1 MNTELAPKD
10 SYRLQFAE
18 AVARAFREVYP
29 EVFAASGA
37 EDMISPDAL
46 YAMLEKPRDA
56 SMGRFALPVFRLL
69 KVLRKKPDEVTAN
82 VSEAANRILR
92 DSGAGALLCEAVGGY
107 INARI
112 DQEKLAGETIKAI
125 LEAGL
130 EYGSSNVGEGQ
141 TQLVEYSSPN
151 IAKPFG
157 IGHLRTTVIGNSLRR
172 IYQKQGFSV
181 VGINYPGDWG
191 TQFGKMIVAY
201 RKWGT
206 SETLKSQSVKNLL
219 DLYVRFHVEAES
231 DESLDEL
238 ARQAFK
244 QLEDGDPEAVRLW
257 EEFKKVSFAE
267 FSRVYDSLRIEFD
280 LVIGESFFND
290 KMEAV
295 INRLERAGLTKVSHG
310 ALIVDLEPYGLPP
323 ALLRKGDG
331 ATLYMTRDLAGL
343 IWRWE
348 KYHFH
353 ESLYVVGA
361 AQADHFKQALKVIE
375 LLEDAEGSPPDQ
387 RMTGRVHH
395 IDFGWVRFD
404 GRSMSTRRGNIVFLD
419 DVIAQAVNLARE
431 RIKEKNPELAGIDE
445 TAHMIGTGA
454 VIFGQLSARRQR
466 DIDFSWDEVLNF
478 EGETGPYLQYTH
490 ARLCS
495 LLRKYGRKVHPDV
508 DYTALGSEEEQ
519 RVVELLADFPAAV
532 ADAGRTYEPFA
543 ITTYLLKLAAT
554 YNKVYQ
560 RRDAE
565 GRTVRILDESDQE
578 GTAAR
583 AALVTA
589 VQTVMNEGL
598 RLLGLRA
605 PQEM

>member
-1 MNTELAPKD
+1 MSTDIETKD
-10 SYRLQFAE
+10 KYRAHFSDVL
-18 AVARAFREVYP
+18 ARAFRETYP
-29 EVFAASGA
+29 EAYAATGPEQMFSQ
-37 EDMISPDAL
+37 DFL
-46 YAMLEKPRDA
+46 YEALEKPRDA
-56 SMGRFALPVFRLL
+56 SMGRFALPIFKFL
-69 KVLRKKPDEVTAN
+69 KVLRQKPDEVSSVVSRTAN
-82 VSEAANRILR
+82 RLLAEAGVKAIT
-92 DSGAGALLCEAVGGY
+92 CEGVGGY

-112 DQEKLAGETIKAI
+112 DQTRLAAETIGDI
-125 LEAGL
+125 LSAGRS
-130 EYGSSNVGEGQ
+130 YGGSSIGAGK

-172 IYQKQGFSV
+172 IYQKQGYEV

-201 RKWGT
+201 RMWGT
-206 SETLKSQSVKNLL
+206 AETLAGDSVKNLL
-219 DLYVRFHVEAES
+219 DLYVRFHEEAEAN
-231 DESLDEL
+231 ESLNEE
-238 ARQAFK
+238 ARQAFRA
-244 QLEDGDPEAVRLW
+244 LEEGNGEAVRLW
-257 EEFKKVSFAE
+257 EEFKKISFAE
-267 FSRVYDSLRIEFD
+267 FNRVYSSLGIEFD

-295 INRLERAGLTKVSHG
+295 IARLERAGLTRMSQG
-310 ALIVDLEPYGLPP
+310 ALIVDLESYGLPP
-323 ALLRKGDG
+323 ALLKKADG

-361 AQADHFKQALKVIE
+361 AQADHFRQALKVIA
-375 LLEDAEGSPPDQ
+375 LLEDSEGMPPED

-395 IDFGWVRFD
+395 IEFGWVRFD

-419 DVIAQAVNLARE
+419 DVIAQAVSLARE
-431 RIKEKNPELAGIDE
+431 RIREKNPELAEIDR
-445 TAHMIGTGA
+445 TAQMIGTGA

-466 DIDFSWDEVLNF
+466 DIDFNWDEVLNF

-495 LLRKYGRKVHPDV
+495 LLRKYGKELPDQI
-508 DYTALGSEEEQ
+508 DYSLLGSDEEQ
-519 RVVELLADFPAAV
+519 RVIELLADFPAAV
-532 ADAGRTYEPFA
+532 ADAARTYEPFV
-543 ITTYLLKLAAT
+543 ITTYLLKLASS

-560 RRDAE
+560 RRDE
-565 GRTVRILDESDQE
+565 SGRIVRILDDEDVQ
-578 GTAAR
+578 GTTAR

-589 VQTVMNEGL
+589 VQTVLKEGL
-598 RLLGLRA
+598 HLLGLQA
-605 PQEM
+605 PEEM